1 MSRIGKLP
9 LAVPDK
15 VTVTVGPGHVK
26 VEGPKGQLERTLP
39 AEITVKQTDGQLVF
53 ERPSDDYKHRALHGL
68 VRSLVANMVT
78 GVNTGFTKHLEL
90 VGVGYRVAKQG
101 DEVVLSLGYSH
112 PIRFKPPEGISIDVQ
127 DPTKFSVSGISIE
140 DVGQVA
146 ANLRGMRPPEPYK
159 GKGVMYRGEKVRRK
173 AGKAGKG
180 AKARHRRVRVRLTGT
195 AERPR
200 LAVFRSLNHL
210 YAQVIDDAAGRTLAS
225 VSTVGQKGDV
235 KSMEKATNVGKAI
248 AQKAKAAGVSR
259 VVFDR
264 GGFLYHGRIKALADA
279 AREAGLEF

>member
-180 AKARHRRVRVRLTGT
+180 AKAG
-195 AERPR
+195 A
-200 LAVFRSLNHL
+200 
-210 YAQVIDDAAGRTLAS
+210 
-225 VSTVGQKGDV
+225 
-235 KSMEKATNVGKAI
+235 
-248 AQKAKAAGVSR
+248 
-259 VVFDR
+259 
-264 GGFLYHGRIKALADA
+264 
-279 AREAGLEF
+279 